1 MGFHILQNQR
11 VQRAP
16 AVLQHT
22 HPFRQTHTYTYIHT
36 SWPHFHLSLL
46 HEAFFFSRSVK
57 MLAVCC
63 VCITLFL
70 SWVSTSPG
78 AMCLSRRERG
88 LWLEWR
94 VAKCNG
100 VISSRSFNSQLA
112 CRERSNFM
120 KRTLPYKQTQ
130 THNHIHV
137 DMPNYSTWATL
148 NEIPIDGFTHYGITQ
163 FHGTNRIRDVRQG
176 SVQVQF
182 FLWIPP
188 NYHFTVLIT

>member
-22 HPFRQTHTYTYIHT
+22 HPFRQTHTHTHIQADLVFTSVAYTKH
-36 SWPHFHLSLL
+36 
-46 HEAFFFSRSVK
+46 FSRSVK
-57 MLAVCC
+57 MLAECC

-112 CRERSNFM
+112 CRDRSNFM
-120 KRTLPYKQTQ
+120 KRTLPYKETE
-130 THNHIHV
+130 THKHIQL
-137 DMPNYSTWATL
+137 TWAT
-148 NEIPIDGFTHYGITQ
+148 H
-163 FHGTNRIRDVRQG
+163 
-176 SVQVQF
+176 S
-182 FLWIPP
+182 LW
-188 NYHFTVLIT
+188 NKEG